1 MNQVFKGV
9 VFVVVDGDELDVDV
23 LRDYL
28 TNAVAVDLDTE
39 EHGQPAGAEVV
50 AVGLNWEEL
59 KRVTEKLTLQD
70 VAREFIEDVRVVG
83 GLEYLKRKWPDLA
96 VTYQKMLSVLD

>member
-23 LRDYL
+23 VRDYL
-28 TNAVAVDLDTE
+28 TNAVTVDLDTE
-39 EHGQPAGAEVV
+39 QHGQPVGAEVV

-59 KRVTEKLTLQD
+59 KRVTGCRWIWRTL
-70 VAREFIEDVRVVG
+70 RCRRMGIIWMFGSCRLNIRI
-83 GLEYLKRKWPDLA
+83 
-96 VTYQKMLSVLD
+96 